1 MTRSRRRLWG
11 AVRLGRLGA
20 LGGALACA
28 LAACT
33 CPAPTHLDQL
43 FLLDARPGAP
53 LVAFDAGARSIDPG
67 SARDASLDGAGA
79 LSSDAGVASSNA
91 DGGSSDAGGA
101 SSDAGGF
108 SDAATPEVAA
118 LDCTSAAA
126 GCAPGGDCLPA
137 CNCVLARAGGLQG
150 VAAIDGCQLVAGA
163 AAPTVEVRYEVRVFC
178 PGD

>member
-1 MTRSRRRLWG
+1 MTRSRRRLRG
-11 AVRLGRLGA
+11 AVRLARLGVF
-20 LGGALACA
+20 GGALAGA

-53 LVAFDAGARSIDPG
+53 LVALDAGADAMSIDPG
-67 SARDASLDGAGA
+67 SDAGA
-79 LSSDAGVASSNA
+79 V
-91 DGGSSDAGGA
+91 
-101 SSDAGGF
+101 
-108 SDAATPEVAA
+108 SDAASPAVST
-118 LDCTSAAA
+118 LDCTSTAV

-137 CNCVLARAGGLQG
+137 CNCVLARGGLQR

-163 AAPTVEVRYEVRVFC
+163 AAPTVEVRYEVKVFC